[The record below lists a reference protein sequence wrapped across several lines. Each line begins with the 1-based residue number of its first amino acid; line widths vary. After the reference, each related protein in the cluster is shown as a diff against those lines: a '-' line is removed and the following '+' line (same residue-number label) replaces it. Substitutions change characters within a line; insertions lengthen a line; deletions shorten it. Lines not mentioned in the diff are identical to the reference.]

1 MKIAFSYSAPMRPK
15 EPPPLLWHT
24 NTPPPKKKKI
34 GVGTV
39 IRLSELLPCLPG
51 RVGGGR

>member
-1 MKIAFSYSAPMRPK
+1 MQKLLGMTER
-15 EPPPLLWHT
+15 PPPLH
-24 NTPPPKKKKI
+24 PPPPKI